1 MTEMVVRADKNMLL
15 QKLQSDLN
23 IALKSKD
30 ALRLSVLRMIL
41 SALNYEQ
48 IEKQHDLNEEE
59 IIAVLL
65 RDAKKHRESIDSFKK
80 ANREDLW
87 KKEELELAIIQT
99 YLPAQMSAGD
109 LKTEIGNIVSALSL
123 EDKQNFGKVMSMVM
137 VKLKGKADGA
147 LISGMVKEELQHRKD
162 AETSLRP

>member
-1 MTEMVVRADKNMLL
+1 MTLL
-15 QKLQSDLN
+15 AKLQSDLN
-23 IALKSKD
+23 FALKSKET
-30 ALRLSVLRMIL
+30 LRLSVLRMIL

-48 IEKQHDLNEEE
+48 IEKQHELSDEE
-59 IIAVLL
+59 IITVLL

-87 KKEELELAIIQT
+87 KKEELELAIIQI
-99 YLPAQMSAGD
+99 YLPAQMSAD
-109 LKTEIGNIVSALSL
+109 ELKTQVGKIVSALSL

-147 LISGMVKEELQHRKD
+147 VISQMVKEALGNK
-162 AETSLRP
+162 